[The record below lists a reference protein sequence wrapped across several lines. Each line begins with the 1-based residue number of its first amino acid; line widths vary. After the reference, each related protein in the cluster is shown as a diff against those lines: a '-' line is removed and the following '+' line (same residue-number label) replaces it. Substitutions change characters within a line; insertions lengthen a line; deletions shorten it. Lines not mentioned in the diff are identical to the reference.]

1 MQPKKSSK
9 TNQSI
14 SKYFLKK
21 PYGTHTHTE
30 VGGSFFKERYAKV
43 AKFPNSHREKKTL
56 VGQQTFKRKKKGEQ
70 YLRHTMLE
78 YDRFLS
84 FLDLLESASDVKP
97 ELSLRG
103 GGYSRLENIA

>member
-1 MQPKKSSK
+1 
-9 TNQSI
+9 
-14 SKYFLKK
+14 
-21 PYGTHTHTE
+21 
-30 VGGSFFKERYAKV
+30 
-43 AKFPNSHREKKTL
+43 
-56 VGQQTFKRKKKGEQ
+56 
-70 YLRHTMLE
+70 MLE

>member
-1 MQPKKSSK
+1 MEAS
-9 TNQSI
+9 
-14 SKYFLKK
+14 LKK
-21 PYGTHTHTE
+21 DMQKWPSSQIHIGKRKPWWDNRHL
-30 VGGSFFKERYAKV
+30 
-43 AKFPNSHREKKTL
+43 RE
-56 VGQQTFKRKKKGEQ
+56 KKKGEQ